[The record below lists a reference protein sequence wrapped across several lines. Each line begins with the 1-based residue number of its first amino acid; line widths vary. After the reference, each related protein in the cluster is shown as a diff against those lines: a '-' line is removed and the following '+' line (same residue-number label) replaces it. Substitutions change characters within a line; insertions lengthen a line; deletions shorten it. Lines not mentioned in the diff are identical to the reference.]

1 MDGAGAGSQ
10 DAGAGGR
17 AGEDHRTAGG
27 SGTVDGPFGKHLMAL
42 MALMRGR
49 GKAGGA
55 GTEGGAEETGG
66 EEGGMDPASCPERRK
81 LPSVRCDMDA
91 KKSYERSV

>member
-1 MDGAGAGSQ
+1 MEGAGAGSK

-17 AGEDHRTAGG
+17 AGEDRRTVGG
-27 SGTVDGPFGKHLMAL
+27 SGTVDGPFGKHLMAS

-55 GTEGGAEETGG
+55 GTEGGAEETGA
-66 EEGGMDPASCPERRK
+66 EEAGMDPASCPERRK
-81 LPSVRCDMDA
+81 LPSVRCDMNA
-91 KKSYERSV
+91 EKSYERSV